1 MGFTLD
7 RVGAGLFMGWLAC
20 ILLIVRSAIG

>member
-7 RVGAGLFMGWLAC
+7 RVGAGLFMGWLVC
-20 ILLIVRSAIG
+20 ILLIVRSAVG